1 MNSNSTSQASP
12 NQSLANDQ
20 RPTTDLMI
28 QTLEW
33 TDRGVR
39 FIDQTKLP
47 TEETYVN
54 CTTYQE
60 VADVIRNMVV
70 RGAPAIGVAAAMGIA
85 LGVKNSKTE
94 SVGQLKNEF
103 DEICDLIGKT
113 RPTAVNLFWAIRRM
127 QQKFESLRVRS
138 VAQIKQALVEEAQRM
153 HVEDIA
159 INQEMGRNGAALM
172 PASGGVLTHCNAGAL
187 ATAGYGTALGVIRAA
202 VEQGKKIHVYADET
216 RPFLQGSRLTAWE
229 LVKDG
234 IPTTI
239 ISDNMS
245 GAIMRQGKIGAV
257 IVGADRIAANGDVA
271 NKIGTYTVAVLA
283 KEHGIPFYVAA
294 PISTVDLET
303 PDGSKIPIEQR
314 NPAEVTHFAG
324 KAVTPL
330 GVQIEN
336 PAFDVTPAK
345 LVTAIVTERGIA
357 RAPYEQS
364 LAALVRGAEQLV
376 NH

>member
-1 MNSNSTSQASP
+1 
-12 NQSLANDQ
+12 
-20 RPTTDLMI
+20 MI

-33 TDRGVR
+33 TNQGVR

-47 TEETYVN
+47 TEEVYVN
-54 CTTYQE
+54 CTTHQQ

-85 LGVKNSKTE
+85 LGVQNSKAENGTD
-94 SVGQLKNEF
+94 LKKDF
-103 DEICDLIGKT
+103 DQICEIIRQT

-127 QQKFESLRVRS
+127 QEKFETLRVRP

-153 HVEDIA
+153 HAEDIA
-159 INQEMGRNGAALM
+159 ANQAMGRHGAALM

-216 RPFLQGSRLTAWE
+216 RPFLQGSRLTA
-229 LVKDG
+229 
-234 IPTTI
+234 
-239 ISDNMS
+239 DNMA
-245 GAIMRQGKIGAV
+245 GAMMKQGKIGAIV
-257 IVGADRIAANGDVA
+257 VGADRIAANGDVA

-294 PISTVDLET
+294 PISTVDLDT

-314 NPAEVTHFAG
+314 SAREVTHIAG
-324 KAVTPL
+324 KQMVPD
-330 GVQIEN
+330 GVEIEN

-345 LVTAIVTERGIA
+345 YVNAIITERGIA
-357 RAPYEQS
+357 RAPYNES
-364 LAALVRGAEQLV
+364 LRTLAAEVSKA
-376 NH
+376 